1 LATRTA
7 PARAKRAAPSAPAPR
22 AARQPPAAKPAAP
35 AAKAVAAAPVVSAS
49 KPPKL
54 KAKLVRDSFTMPQA
68 DFDLI
73 AGLKERA
80 LGFKRPAK
88 KSELLRAGLQVLA
101 GLNDTALRTTLN
113 GLAPLKPG
121 RPKKAD

>member
-1 LATRTA
+1 MTTRTTS
-7 PARAKRAAPSAPAPR
+7 PRAPR
-22 AARQPPAAKPAAP
+22 AARKAP
-35 AAKAVAAAPVVSAS
+35 AAKTAAATSVAATVAAS
-49 KPPKL
+49 KPPKA
-54 KAKLVRDSFTMPQA
+54 KARLVRDSFTMPQA

-80 LGFKRPAK
+80 LGFKRPTK

-101 GLNDTALRTTLN
+101 GLKDTALRTTLD
-113 GLAPLKPG
+113 GLTPLKPG

>member
-1 LATRTA
+1 
-7 PARAKRAAPSAPAPR
+7 
-22 AARQPPAAKPAAP
+22 
-35 AAKAVAAAPVVSAS
+35 
-49 KPPKL
+49 
-54 KAKLVRDSFTMPQA
+54 MPQA

-101 GLNDTALRTTLN
+101 GLNDMALRTTLN